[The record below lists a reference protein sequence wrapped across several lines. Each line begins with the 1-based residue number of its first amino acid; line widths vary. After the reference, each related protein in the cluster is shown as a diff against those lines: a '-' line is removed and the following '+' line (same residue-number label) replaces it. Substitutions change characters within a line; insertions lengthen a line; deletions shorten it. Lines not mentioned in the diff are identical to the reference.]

1 MWAELQ
7 QERRQKLALLIR
19 LDFTDQCMSGLVAFG
34 EIEADS
40 TLWATKREPSL
51 PAISRAA
58 FSKLFVSCSSS
69 STKRFVFLGVIVEL
83 F

>member
-40 TLWATKREPSL
+40 TLWATKREP
-51 PAISRAA
+51 
-58 FSKLFVSCSSS
+58 
-69 STKRFVFLGVIVEL
+69 
-83 F
+83 